1 MAFTGNYATNTYK
14 NGLNTGTFNLGG
26 ILNIAHGGTGLST
39 VGPSGEVL
47 VSNGTTAGWAAIP
60 PVGDLAGGAAVG
72 WIASK
77 LGIDD
82 ATVEGVTQA
91 LTGSPEMTLKL
102 KELDLEYAKLDQ
114 QDRDSARKAY
124 SEVATSEYAT
134 KLDKAVVP
142 ILALGTVGIA
152 FLLIGILMFKNVPT
166 DQQQIIIFALGFIT
180 SASSQVLSFYFG
192 SSQGSKDKTKEI
204 EGMLKK

>member
-1 MAFTGNYATNTYK
+1 MMDTLIGLLKNVAPVLAT
-14 NGLNTGTFNLGG
+14 
-26 ILNIAHGGTGLST
+26 A
-39 VGPSGEVL
+39 VAGP
-47 VSNGTTAGWAAIP
+47 
-60 PVGDLAGGAAVG
+60 AGGAAVG

-82 ATVEGVTQA
+82 ATIEGVTEA
-91 LTGSPEMTLKL
+91 LTGNPEMTMKL

-124 SEVATSEYAT
+124 AAVATSENST

-142 ILALGTVGIA
+142 ILALGTVALA
-152 FLLIGILMFKNVPT
+152 FGFIGLLMVKDVPV
-166 DQQQIIIFALGFIT
+166 DQQQMVIFALGFIT
-180 SASSQVLSFYFG
+180 SSAGQVLSFYFG

-204 EGMLKK
+204 EGMMKK

>member
-1 MAFTGNYATNTYK
+1 MDTLLGLLKGVAPVLAT
-14 NGLNTGTFNLGG
+14 
-26 ILNIAHGGTGLST
+26 A
-39 VGPSGEVL
+39 VAGP
-47 VSNGTTAGWAAIP
+47 
-60 PVGDLAGGAAVG
+60 AGGAAVG

-91 LTGSPEMTLKL
+91 LTGNPEMALKL

-124 SEVATSEYAT
+124 AEVATSEYST

-142 ILALGTVGIA
+142 ILALGTVTLA
-152 FLLIGILMFKNVPT
+152 FGFIGILMIKDVPV
-166 DQQQIIIFALGFIT
+166 DQQQMVIFALGFIT
-180 SASSQVLSFYFG
+180 SSAGQVLSFYFG

-204 EGMLKK
+204 EGLMKK

>member
-1 MAFTGNYATNTYK
+1 MMDT
-14 NGLNTGTFNLGG
+14 LLG
-26 ILNIAHGGTGLST
+26 ILKGVAPVLATA
-39 VGPSGEVL
+39 VAGP
-47 VSNGTTAGWAAIP
+47 
-60 PVGDLAGGAAVG
+60 AGGAAVG
-72 WIASK
+72 WLASK
-77 LGIDD
+77 LGVPD
-82 ATVEGVTQA
+82 ATVEGITEA
-91 LTGSPEMTLKL
+91 LQGNPELTMKL
-102 KELDLEYAKLDQ
+102 KELDLDYAKMDAL
-114 QDRDSARKAY
+114 DRDSARKAY
-124 SEVATSEYAT
+124 AAVATSEYAT

-204 EGMLKK
+204 EGLMKK